1 MPNTWYVD
9 LKNGLDTNTG
19 ASFAQRVKTLTK
31 AATLAAA
38 GDTIKVMG
46 TLATTA
52 STATWTKGSPLVTL
66 AAALTQSLYTDGR
79 WTRASGAITTSLST
93 SAPAPKQGANANKSL
108 CESSFTVGLIAYW
121 DMGSS
126 INLSAYSQVSLW
138 IYSDSA
144 VAANQLNLLL
154 CSDNKGATVVN
165 TLPINVALS
174 AGSWTCLTLDNGA
187 ALGTSI
193 RSLGLSAVNSGYM
206 TGKTITV
213 DDIVACKAAS
223 ASDCLTLNTLISP
236 DGQQWYHIQS
246 IDGTS
251 VYLDGQATT
260 SSALAA
266 GFQGTT
272 GSYTLN
278 LLKPT
283 VIEAGSSGAYKETFA
298 GNGSAVSPI
307 IISGGWDPTA
317 MSSQTGWTAIDRA
330 DWLGAGINLTGT
342 TGYVRVERFVMTR
355 CAAPLGLVANSRG
368 YDVRSST
375 FAGTASFSAMPLRA
389 VNVDQVNFINCSG
402 VDAILNVPETVN
414 FNTDGSAWS
423 ITNTNCFGASV
434 GGIKVPEFL
443 GSPSAK
449 VSGCNCS
456 GNAGY
461 GFDIQSVVDGF
472 VGNIARGNSL
482 GGFRF
487 KNIDEFAAYSLTSH
501 GNLVSQVE
509 LSNAFVDIFGLDTN
523 TPGGSSL
530 PQIKFVDDTAGRA
543 TVYNWTQYTGTSP
556 AKVLVDLGNA
566 GVGSAVILPQ
576 VMSQKENGSLGA
588 NSVYSSKGAI
598 TSNGIA
604 GNGTSIGYQLKPNAS
619 AVAGDPLRFK
629 VATVA
634 CPANGGT
641 VIGLFAKVD
650 SGTISAQLRIEG
662 GKYPGIGAPGEDV
675 VVPVTA
681 TTYTQYQ
688 IPASPSEDAEVD
700 VYFEV
705 WGTTTLAG
713 YVSGPLT
720 N

>member
-19 ASFAQRVKTLTK
+19 ASFAQRVKTLAK

-52 STATWTKGSPLVTL
+52 STATWTKGSSLVTL

-79 WTRASGAITTSLST
+79 WTRSSGAVTTSLST
-93 SAPAPKQGANANKSL
+93 SAPLPKQGANANKSV
-108 CESSFTVGLIAYW
+108 CGSTFSVGLIAYW
-121 DMGSS
+121 DMNAA

-138 IYSDSA
+138 IYSDTA
-144 VAANQLNLLL
+144 ITANQLNLLL
-154 CSDNKGATVVN
+154 CSDDKGATPVN
-165 TLPINVALS
+165 TLPIDVPLAANV
-174 AGSWTCLTLDNGA
+174 WTCVTLNNGA
-187 ALGTSI
+187 ALGSSI

-206 TGKTITV
+206 TNKTVIV
-213 DDIVACKAAS
+213 DDIIACKGAS
-223 ASDCLTLNTLISP
+223 ASDGLTLNSLISP

-251 VYLDGQATT
+251 VYLDAQAATGP
-260 SSALAA
+260 ALAP

-272 GSYTLN
+272 GSYTFS

-283 VIEAGSSGAYKETFA
+283 VVESGSPGAYKETFS
-298 GNGSAVSPI
+298 GNGSSGLPI

-330 DWLGAGINLTGT
+330 DWAGAGINLTGT

-368 YDVRSST
+368 YDVRNST
-375 FAGTASFSAMPLRA
+375 FAGTASFSTMPTRA
-389 VNVDQVNFINCSG
+389 VNVDQVNFINCTG
-402 VDAILNVPETVN
+402 VDAILNIPETAN

-423 ITNTNCFGASV
+423 ITNTNCFGATV
-434 GGIKVPEFL
+434 GGIKVPEFV

-472 VGNIARGNSL
+472 TSNVARGNTL

-487 KNIDEFAAYSLTSH
+487 KNLDEFAGYSLTSQ

-523 TPGGSSL
+523 TPGGSAL

-576 VMSQKENGSLGA
+576 VLSQKENGSLGA
-588 NSVYSSKGAI
+588 NSVYTSKGGI
-598 TSNGIA
+598 TSSGVT

-629 VATVA
+629 VATVT
-634 CPANGGT
+634 CPANAGT

-650 SGTISAQLRIEG
+650 SGTISAQFRIEG
-662 GKYPGIGAPGEDV
+662 GKYPGIGAPGADV

-681 TTYTQYQ
+681 TAYTQYL

-705 WGTTTLAG
+705 WGTTTLAA
-713 YVSGPLT
+713 YVSGPLS